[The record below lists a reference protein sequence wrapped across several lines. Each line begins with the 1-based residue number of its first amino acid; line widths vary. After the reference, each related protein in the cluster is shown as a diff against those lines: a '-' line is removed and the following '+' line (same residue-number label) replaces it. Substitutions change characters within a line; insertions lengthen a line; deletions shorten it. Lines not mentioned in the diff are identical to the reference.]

1 MFRPSDIIIDAFIE
15 RLRLA
20 YTEVYADG
28 EPGHRETIAQVAR
41 MALGRLSQSNALY
54 HNLDH
59 TLLVTMVGHDI
70 LRGKF
75 VRDGGVT
82 SRDWVNFVCSLLC
95 FAIGFYRHACP
106 GDDDARCVV
115 DESGATVE
123 VSAGVTDGWLW
134 PYFTD
139 RGKIFV
145 RHHFAD
151 HTVLDAEMLAA
162 NIEYSRFPP
171 PVDRNPDTDTFPG
184 LLRAAHIIGAVADP
198 YFQRK
203 MPALVQELD
212 ESGMTER
219 LGYQTVA
226 EFRAHYPELFWQTLH
241 PLIVDAVALLDH
253 TGQGREWVANMHAH
267 LLAEEHRGDIKKAY

>member
-1 MFRPSDIIIDAFIE
+1 MFRPSDIIIDAFID
-15 RLRLA
+15 RLRWT
-20 YTEVYADG
+20 YSEQYGDG
-28 EPGHRETIAQVAR
+28 ELGHRETIAQVAR

-70 LRGKF
+70 LLGKI
-75 VRDGGVT
+75 VRDGRVA
-82 SRDWVNFVCSLLC
+82 SRDWVHFVCSLLC
-95 FAIGFYRHACP
+95 FAIGFYRQACP

-115 DESGATVE
+115 DENGATVE
-123 VSAGVTDGWLW
+123 VPAGVTDGWLW

-151 HTVLDAEMLAA
+151 HPVLDAETLAA

-184 LLRAAHIIGAVADP
+184 LLRAAHLIGAVADP

-203 MPALVQELD
+203 MPALVQELG

-226 EFRAHYPELFWQTLH
+226 EFRAHYPELFWQMLH
-241 PLIVDAVALLDH
+241 PLIVDAVVLLDH
-253 TGQGREWVANMHAH
+253 TGHGREWIANMHAH
-267 LLAEEHRGDIKKAY
+267 LLAEEHRDEIKKAY